1 MSKIILNAEL
11 RSDLGKGASRRLR
24 REDKIPAIVYG
35 AGKDAISVALDH
47 NKVIQAQENEAFYSQ
62 IHELKIGNESVDVLV
77 KDMQRHAFKPKIT
90 HIDFLRVSAT
100 ETVTT
105 TVPVHYL
112 NSETS
117 IAVSEGAIIHHHET
131 EIEISCLP
139 KDLPEFIAIDVAKLE
154 NGGSIHLSEI
164 TLPEGVTSTALA
176 KGAEHDLVLV
186 SAGTERGSIVADE
199 DEETAAAP
207 TEEDDAAAPAAE

>member
-1 MSKIILNAEL
+1 MSKIVLNAEL

-35 AGKDAISVALDH
+35 AGKDAVSVTLDH
-47 NKVIQAQENEAFYSQ
+47 NKVIQSQENEAFYSQ

-77 KDMQRHAFKPKIT
+77 KDMQRHAYKPKIT

-100 ETVTT
+100 EVLTT

-112 NSETS
+112 NGETS
-117 IAVSEGAIIHHHET
+117 VAISEGAIIHHHET

-139 KDLPEFIAIDVAKLE
+139 KDLPEFVAVDVAELA

-199 DEETAAAP
+199 EETAAP